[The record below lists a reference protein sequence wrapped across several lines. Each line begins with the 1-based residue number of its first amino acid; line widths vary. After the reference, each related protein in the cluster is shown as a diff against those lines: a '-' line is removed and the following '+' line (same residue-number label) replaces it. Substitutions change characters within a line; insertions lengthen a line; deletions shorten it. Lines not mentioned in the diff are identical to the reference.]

1 MSSVSGSRLVTVLRQ
16 RGDLRLLLAANLVSL
31 CGDWV
36 LGIGIAY
43 AVYDLTGSTLASA
56 GSLLAAYLPQ
66 VLVGPVA
73 GVLVD
78 RWDRRRT
85 MIVANLAM
93 AVAVLPLVLVV
104 DAATVWLLYPLLVL
118 QSVVEVFFAPAE
130 QAFLPR
136 LVEEDELVTAN
147 ALNGQAGQV
156 ARLVGGALGGVAAAA
171 GGIPAVALLDA
182 ATFVVSALLLS
193 RIRTSGRVV
202 ADATEA
208 APVSEVE
215 RRFSRFRA
223 DLVEGVRVVG
233 ASRTLRVVLVFALIT
248 AAGEGVMGTL
258 FAPFVNDVLGGS
270 GRAYGLIAGSQ
281 AVGGVVGGLVAAA
294 IGHRLSPALLLGAGA
309 MTLGVIDLAIFL
321 YPLALGETWWPAL
334 AGMMVVGLPAA
345 LTTAGY
351 TTLFQ
356 RATDDASRG
365 RAFSLLAL
373 TRTVAVLVG
382 TTLAGLL
389 GDRLGIMPVLAYQ
402 GVGYVVA
409 GAVVLLALRL
419 GPPQAPAVA
428 SLASSS
434 GRAG

>member
-1 MSSVSGSRLVTVLRQ
+1 M
-16 RGDLRLLLAANLVSL
+16 
-31 CGDWV
+31 
-36 LGIGIAY
+36 
-43 AVYDLTGSTLASA
+43 
-56 GSLLAAYLPQ
+56 
-66 VLVGPVA
+66 
-73 GVLVD
+73 
-78 RWDRRRT
+78 
-85 MIVANLAM
+85 
-93 AVAVLPLVLVV
+93 
-104 DAATVWLLYPLLVL
+104 
-118 QSVVEVFFAPAE
+118 
-130 QAFLPR
+130 
-136 LVEEDELVTAN
+136 
-147 ALNGQAGQV
+147 
-156 ARLVGGALGGVAAAA
+156 
-171 GGIPAVALLDA
+171 
-182 ATFVVSALLLS
+182 
-193 RIRTSGRVV
+193 
-202 ADATEA
+202 A

-215 RRFSRFRA
+215 RRFSRFRR

-309 MTLGVIDLAIFL
+309 MTLGAIDLAIFL

-345 LTTAGY
+345 LTMAGY

-365 RAFSLLAL
+365 RAFSLVAL
-373 TRTVAVLVG
+373 TRTVAVLIG
-382 TTLAGLL
+382 TTLAGFL
-389 GDRLGIMPVLAYQ
+389 GYRLGIMPVLAYQ

-409 GAVVLLALRL
+409 GAMVLLALRTREDL
-419 GPPQAPAVA
+419 EAQPPAVA
-428 SLASSS
+428 SRASSS